1 MTVPEKVQLFESFS
15 SQNLAKDGLLDVPLV
30 PPPGSLRFNSNGSIL
45 SNEDTEEN
53 LDIDLE
59 VQDDQSLFIPSTPAK
74 TATHPQ
80 GNSQKIS
87 LPSNL
92 KSAIFLVSFQSKYID
107 ICIANNATLWEFV
120 VLATEIIPE
129 AESTILQDIE
139 IEESDTEVETVE
151 SNLESEPESPQEIA
165 KEMSE
170 NERMENIMP
179 LAEDQKS
186 VPTENVLCCSIDSCK
201 TVEESIPQTTTDCNS
216 ESNQPFWAN

>member
-1 MTVPEKVQLFESFS
+1 MNSGSSTPSSPHDMVRSPSEMTVPEKVQLFESFS

-87 LPSNL
+87 
-92 KSAIFLVSFQSKYID
+92 
-107 ICIANNATLWEFV
+107 
-120 VLATEIIPE
+120 
-129 AESTILQDIE
+129 
-139 IEESDTEVETVE
+139 
-151 SNLESEPESPQEIA
+151 
-165 KEMSE
+165 
-170 NERMENIMP
+170 
-179 LAEDQKS
+179 
-186 VPTENVLCCSIDSCK
+186 
-201 TVEESIPQTTTDCNS
+201 
-216 ESNQPFWAN
+216 